1 MCPELQCQKGII
13 KLAFYGFE
21 EKKDLGNKN
30 VYLILNIAY
39 ILLPLSFV
47 VVEVLDKS
55 GSECFVMIIVNA

>member
-1 MCPELQCQKGII
+1 MSEGNHQT
-13 KLAFYGFE
+13 GFLRLRR

-30 VYLILNIAY
+30 IYLILNIAY

-47 VVEVLDKS
+47 VVEVLDKI

>member
-1 MCPELQCQKGII
+1 MNI
-13 KLAFYGFE
+13 
-21 EKKDLGNKN
+21 
-30 VYLILNIAY
+30 YLILNIAY